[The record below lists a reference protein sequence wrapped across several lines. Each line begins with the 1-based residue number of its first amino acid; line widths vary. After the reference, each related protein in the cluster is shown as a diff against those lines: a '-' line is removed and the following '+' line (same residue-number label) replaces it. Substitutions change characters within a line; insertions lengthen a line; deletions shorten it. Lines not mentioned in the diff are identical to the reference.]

1 MPTVLITGAGRGIG
15 LELARQYRADGW
27 QVIGTV
33 RNPASG
39 GDLKAAGVEVEAL
52 EAADPASIVA
62 LGDRMKGRA
71 IDVMIANAGMMG
83 DPATIEPAEWIE
95 TLKLNSIGPTLLAL
109 ALKDAVLASDQKKMV
124 AITSRLG
131 SIAQNSA
138 GSYVAYRSSKAALNA
153 AWRSLSID
161 WRGSGLALAMLH
173 PGWVRTAMGGSN
185 AEVAPEDSAAGLRR
199 VIAALTPD
207 RSGTF
212 IAFDGEELPW

>member
-1 MPTVLITGAGRGIG
+1 MPTVLITGASRGIG

-27 QVIGTV
+27 EVIGTV
-33 RNPASG
+33 RNPASA

-52 EAADPASIVA
+52 EAADPASIAA

-83 DPATIEPAEWIE
+83 DPATIDPAEWIE

-109 ALKDAVLASDQKKMV
+109 ALRDAVLASDQKKMV

-131 SIAQNSA
+131 SIAQNGA

-199 VIAALTPD
+199 VIAALTPE
-207 RSGTF
+207 RSGAF